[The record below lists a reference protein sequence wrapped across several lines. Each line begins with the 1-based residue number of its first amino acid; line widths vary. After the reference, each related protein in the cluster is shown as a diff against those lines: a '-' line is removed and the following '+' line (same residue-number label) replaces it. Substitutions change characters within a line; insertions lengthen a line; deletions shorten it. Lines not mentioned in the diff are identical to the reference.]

1 MSTPARTG
9 RTVVPQ
15 APGRPTRPVQR
26 TPPARSNQP
35 RSNQPRSSL
44 PKSGQPR
51 PSPSRTSLS
60 RATRSSPPAARTATR
75 GGSSAATATVGAT
88 ALALLELPRP
98 SGAGLAGSG
107 RTRMRVLEQPR
118 TTGRRAGFVLTC
130 TATLGA
136 LMLGLL
142 LLNVA
147 ISGNAFT
154 VAELQSQRGVLRDQQ
169 QALEQQLL
177 VQGSPS
183 SLSSRARG
191 LGMVPAP
198 QVIVLA
204 PDATGAPPVAP
215 AP

>member
-1 MSTPARTG
+1 MG
-9 RTVVPQ
+9 
-15 APGRPTRPVQR
+15 
-26 TPPARSNQP
+26 
-35 RSNQPRSSL
+35 
-44 PKSGQPR
+44 
-51 PSPSRTSLS
+51 
-60 RATRSSPPAARTATR
+60 RTATR
-75 GGSSAATATVGAT
+75 GASSAAAATVGAT
-88 ALALLELPRP
+88 ALALPELPRP
-98 SGAGLAGSG
+98 SGAGLAGSA
-107 RTRMRVLEQPR
+107 RTRMRVLERPR
-118 TTGRRAGFVLTC
+118 TAGRRAGFALTC
-130 TATLGA
+130 TAMLGA

-204 PDATGAPPVAP
+204 PDGTAVPAAPPAPEAPVVAP
-215 AP
+215 